1 MKLFNSFQLKIIMI
15 IIMFVDHVGQFIP
28 GSPLWLHYI
37 GRVAAPVFFY
47 LLVEGFFHTSSK
59 KKYMERLFISGA
71 MMFVVSMILMYIFKR
86 PIKITNNIFLSMG
99 FSVALL
105 NSIEWKEKSQEKYL
119 PILTIIGICIAMLFT
134 EGSVFMTIMVLNFYY
149 NRDNKTKMCIF
160 YALLSLIVLT
170 NPAGSI
176 YNSLFIVN
184 YQWMMIFAMPF
195 ILMYNG
201 ERGRKVKYFFYIF
214 YPIHIWILYI
224 AGNYV
229 GFK

>member
-47 LLVEGFFHTSSK
+47 LLVEGFFHTSSR
-59 KKYMERLFISGA
+59 KKYMGRLFIGGA

-201 ERGRKVKYFFYIF
+201 ERGRKVKYFFYVF

>member
-1 MKLFNSFQLKIIMI
+1 
-15 IIMFVDHVGQFIP
+15 
-28 GSPLWLHYI
+28 
-37 GRVAAPVFFY
+37 
-47 LLVEGFFHTSSK
+47 
-59 KKYMERLFISGA
+59 
-71 MMFVVSMILMYIFKR
+71 MFVVSMILMYIFKR

-176 YNSLFIVN
+176 YNSLFIAN

-201 ERGRKVKYFFYIF
+201 ERGRKVKYFFYVF